1 MAKIPHVQLVDTVNT
16 HRLATNRIIDSIGDL
31 ATLTTDVKTTI
42 VAALNSMDSNQGSR
56 SNLNTKSGASLVD
69 AVNNVL
75 VMVDSDLGKPFS
87 NLTSKNKTTII
98 AAINSAIAMAES
110 DRGTFASLNT
120 KVGGT
125 LVGAINSAVA
135 MQESDLGD
143 LSSLT
148 TKQKSTVVAA
158 INSVQAE
165 RDSDIGNLASLTTD
179 QKGTVVAALNS
190 LVTNRGAMGSLATSA
205 TNNLVA
211 AINELKLRVDLL
223 DSGTSA
229 NLDSQFSAFA
239 AGDSAVRVFARGLAD
254 SNRTYLITR
263 LTTADTALGARIDS
277 DRTASIARDDSD
289 RTDILNRFK
298 LADSGLRVL
307 IDSNTTN
314 FGTNVKSKLT
324 AGTGLTYT
332 QNTGQFKITNLS
344 PNPAGTYGDSVTI
357 PTLTVNARGQITS
370 VTTSTVAG
378 IDSVGFNNS
387 TGEFTIFTSNGD
399 SYSNILG
406 IGANTTDDLA
416 EGSTNLYYTS
426 TRTDSDITNTVIKSY
441 IDNLN
446 VDADTLDGQHGAYYS
461 NYNNLSNTPSINN
474 STITI
479 NTDNFLTIDS
489 SLWTNDSAFFGLNQD
504 SNKTITLEH
513 PLSGITA
520 GTFGQS
526 GTEDGQYI
534 KSMTVDARGHISA
547 VTTDDLDDR
556 YDNYD
561 KWIVRG
567 DAASTANIEG
577 ARVLQFEGGNNVST
591 TLDTSGNP
599 WKLTID
605 VNASVG
611 GTLLIKNS
619 AGTTLKTIISLSTSN

>member
-190 LVTNRGAMGSLATSA
+190 LVTNRGAMGSLTTSA

-223 DSGTSA
+223 DSGTSS

-370 VTTSTVAG
+370 VTTTTVAG

-426 TRTDSDITNTVIKSY
+426 TRTDSDITNAVIKSY

-446 VDADTLDGQHGAYYS
+446 VDADTLDGQHGAYYL

-474 STITI
+474 STISI
-479 NTDNFLTIDS
+479 NTDNFLSIDS
-489 SLWTNDSAFFGLNQD
+489 TGDSAFFGLNQ
-504 SNKTITLEH
+504 STNKAISVEH
-513 PLSGITA
+513 PLSGITP

-534 KSMTVDARGHISA
+534 KSMTVDQRGHVSA

-561 KWIVRG
+561 KWVIRG
-567 DAASTANIEG
+567 DASSSANIEG
-577 ARVLQFEGGNNVST
+577 SRVLQFEGGNNVST

-619 AGTTLKTIISLSTSN
+619 AGTTLKTIISLTTSN